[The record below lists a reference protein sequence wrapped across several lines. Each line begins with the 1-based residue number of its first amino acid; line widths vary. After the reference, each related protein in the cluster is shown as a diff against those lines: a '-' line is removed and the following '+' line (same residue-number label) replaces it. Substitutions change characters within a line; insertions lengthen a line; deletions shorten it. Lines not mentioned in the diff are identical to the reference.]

1 MKYEPSVVLSA
12 IGTLICKVAKFLL
25 HFFGTFLAANEY
37 TVIDLFYF
45 ADETRRQEPNS

>member
-25 HFFGTFLAANEY
+25 HFLAPSAANEY